1 MRPMEL
7 TISGWGPYKEAQ
19 NIDFKAFF
27 GTGLFLITGATGAGK
42 TTIFDAICFA
52 LYGAMSGD
60 VREKN
65 SVRSD
70 FCDAGGETFVELTM
84 EHGGNIYRI
93 CRNPEYERL
102 KKRKSG
108 GSSYTKE
115 RENATLYMPDGSIIA
130 GSQEVNKRI
139 QELLVLNLKQFK
151 QISMIA
157 QGEFSRLLTAPS
169 KEKITIF
176 REIFGTGV
184 CDAFQRVLRERAKVL
199 YVEAEG
205 IRQRLDEAV
214 NLLSPLK
221 DSFSEE
227 AFEQLIDAENRN
239 YEAIREYLKELEKK
253 YGKRRQKA
261 AKEYDKTE
269 QEMGSL
275 VAAIS
280 RIEEENLRFDKLQRQ
295 RERLAELREQEP
307 QMHQLEKT
315 LNQAKNAGFLEP
327 HRVKLEASFNQLEK
341 KKDQLEKSLREK
353 EELQLEKKELQPRY
367 RMREKIAEGLILMER
382 CEELAKAEK
391 EQKARAEQLE
401 LERKKQ
407 QDKYLQQEELCK
419 KSQRL
424 YEEADYAYKR
434 AAAGIVAKLLEDGKP
449 CPVCGSTEH
458 PSPAQIGE
466 DVPDEQK
473 LKSLKKTAEKERETL
488 QNLHEILVGKNTQ
501 YDTLHA
507 QCEETELQRQLEE
520 EKLEGAIK
528 YLTDFEGIPAKEIQG
543 RMKELVER
551 YQNLEVLLSE
561 KEESCKRMREEI
573 EAETEEAEDL
583 SASFLR
589 MLKDYGF
596 SGKHEYEG
604 SVKSREEQQEMEERL
619 RGYREESRSLQ
630 DGICQLEQ
638 EQTQVEKA
646 DLLSLQER
654 QKELE
659 KERKQ
664 LLEEQ
669 KSLAVWLS
677 GISHARASMKEK
689 LKELAAVSEEY
700 GYVKDLD
707 NMAGGTNSKKLVFEQ
722 YVLAS
727 YFEEILGAANVRFL
741 KMTGGRYEMER
752 SETVGDGRSRDNLE
766 IQVRDYYTGKCRSV
780 KTLSGGES
788 FKASLSLALGMSD
801 VIQAFHG
808 GIRVDT
814 LFVDEGF
821 GSLDSESL
829 DQACEA
835 LSALVEKDR
844 LVGII
849 SHVPELRERIDHQLV
864 VEKSNTGSNIRG
876 VV

>member
-7 TISGWGPYKEAQ
+7 TISGWGPYKEVQ
-19 NIDFKAFF
+19 SIDFKAFF
-27 GTGLFLITGATGAGK
+27 GTGLFLVTGATGAGK

-70 FCDAGGETFVELTM
+70 FCDAGTRTFVELTM
-84 EHGGNIYRI
+84 EHGGKVYRI
-93 CRNPEYERL
+93 YRNPEYERR
-102 KKRKSG
+102 KKRKTG

-115 RENATLYMPDGSIIA
+115 RENAILYLPDGNVIE

-169 KEKITIF
+169 REKLTIF

-184 CDAFQRVLRERAKVL
+184 CDAFQRVLRERAKIL
-199 YVEAEG
+199 YGEAEG
-205 IRQRLDEAV
+205 IRQRLEEAV
-214 NLLSPLK
+214 NLLALP
-221 DSFSEE
+221 EE
-227 AFEQLIDAENRN
+227 TLAQLTGAENRN
-239 YEAIREYLKELEKK
+239 YEAIREYLKELEKQ
-253 YGKRRQKA
+253 YRKRRQKA
-261 AKEYDKTE
+261 AREYEKAE
-269 QEMGSL
+269 QEAGRL

-280 RIEEENLRFDKLQRQ
+280 RLEEQNLQADKLRRQ
-295 RERLAELREQEP
+295 KERLVELIEQEP
-307 QMHQLEKT
+307 QMQKLEKA
-315 LNQAKNAGFLEP
+315 LKQAKNAGFLEP
-327 HRVKLEASFNQLEK
+327 HRVKLEASFSQLGK
-341 KKDQLEKSLREK
+341 KEEQLEKSLREK
-353 EELQLEKKELQPRY
+353 KELQLEKKELQPLY
-367 RMREKIAEGLILMER
+367 RIREKIAEGLILMER
-382 CEELAKAEK
+382 CEELAKTEK
-391 EQKARAEQLE
+391 ELRAQADRL
-401 LERKKQ
+401 RSDRRKQ
-407 QDKYLQQEELCK
+407 QEQYLQQEELCK
-419 KSQRL
+419 KSQRC

-449 CPVCGSTEH
+449 CPVCGSTNH
-458 PSPAQIGE
+458 PSPAQMGE
-466 DVPDEQK
+466 DVPNEQK
-473 LKSLKKTAEKERETL
+473 LKSLKKTVEREREAL
-488 QNLHEILVGKNTQ
+488 EKLHEILVEKNTQ
-501 YDTLHA
+501 YDTLA
-507 QCEETELQRQLEE
+507 ARCEEMVLQRQQAEK
-520 EKLEGAIK
+520 KLEGAKK
-528 YLTDFEGIPAKEIQG
+528 YLVGFAGLSAKEIQG
-543 RMKELVER
+543 RMQELVER
-551 YQNLEVLLSE
+551 YQNLEALLSE
-561 KEESCKRMREEI
+561 KKESCKRIREEI
-573 EAETEEAEDL
+573 EAEKEETEAMK
-583 SASFLR
+583 ASLLR
-589 MLKDYGF
+589 LMKDYGF
-596 SGKHEYEG
+596 SGMSQYES

-619 RGYREESRSLQ
+619 RGYREESRSLK
-630 DGICQLEQ
+630 DGVRQLEQ
-638 EQTQVEKA
+638 GLPQVPEA
-646 DLLSLQER
+646 DLLSLQESR
-654 QKELE
+654 KELE
-659 KERKQ
+659 IKKKE

-669 KSLAVWLS
+669 KSLEVWLS
-677 GISHARASMKEK
+677 DIYRAKASMKEK
-689 LKELAAVSEEY
+689 LKELEIVSEEY

-727 YFEEILGAANVRFL
+727 YFEEILRAANIRFL
-741 KMTGGRYEMER
+741 KMTGGRYEMAR
-752 SETVGDGRSRDNLE
+752 TETVGDGRSRDNLE

-808 GIRVDT
+808 GIRVDA

-821 GSLDSESL
+821 GTLDSESL

-849 SHVPELRERIDHQLV
+849 SHVPELRERIDRQLV
-864 VEKSNTGSNIRG
+864 VEKSNTGSQIYS